1 MSALPQAGAG
11 GRAKGGKPRE
21 PGSGGGPLMCIE
33 RLSVTFGQGED
44 ATRAVRDVSF
54 DLCAGERFALVGE
67 SGSGKTVTALA
78 MLRLVEDAR
87 YQGAVRFEGRD
98 LMQVSEREMRGI
110 RGADIA
116 MIFQEPMTALNPLY
130 TIGNQIVETLSL
142 HEGLDRRAARERAV
156 ALLERTGISDAA
168 NRFDSFPHQLSG
180 GQRQRAMIAMALACR
195 PKLLLADE
203 PTTALDVTI
212 RVQILDLLRDLQ
224 AEFGMAVMLIT
235 HDLNLVRAF
244 AQRVGV
250 MEKGVLVEVGKTAEV
265 FAAPSHPYTRK
276 LIDSRPRR
284 EVLPLVPLAPVL
296 LEARQLCVNYA
307 RKKRGMAGWFGREQ
321 FAAVKDVDF
330 TLREGET
337 VGIVGESGSGKT
349 TLAHAVLNLTRR
361 SGGDIRF
368 LGRGLD
374 EVSRRERSTLR
385 SRLQVV
391 FQDPFGS
398 LSPRMTIEQIVGEGL
413 ALHQPGLSR
422 DAMRQRVTEA
432 LREVGMDRTAL
443 GRYPHEFS
451 GGQRQRVAIARVLIL
466 KPQVLVLDEP
476 TSALDVSIQQQV
488 LALLTQLQRK
498 YNLSYLFISH
508 DLAVIRAMAHRVIV
522 MKSGE
527 VVEAGDTEAVLGA
540 PQHAYTR
547 KLMLAA
553 EIGAPEPVGPQI
565 GAAETGVSPG

>member
-1 MSALPQAGAG
+1 MNMVPQRAALLPEPELVEAA
-11 GRAKGGKPRE
+11 PE
-21 PGSGGGPLMCIE
+21 PGTTLLCVE
-33 RLSVTFGQGED
+33 RLSVTFGHGD
-44 ATRAVRDVSF
+44 HATRAVRDLSL
-54 DLCAGERFALVGE
+54 DIRAGERYALVGE

-78 MLRLVEDAR
+78 LLRLVEDAH
-87 YQGAVRFEGRD
+87 YEGAVRFEGRD
-98 LMQVSEREMRGI
+98 LMNLSDRAMRGI

-130 TIGNQIVETLSL
+130 TIGNQIVETLAL
-142 HEGLDRRAARERAV
+142 HEGLDRRAARERAI

-168 NRFDSFPHQLSG
+168 RRFDSFPHQLSG

-224 AEFGMAVMLIT
+224 AEFGMAVLLIT
-235 HDLNLVRAF
+235 HDLNMVRAF

-250 MEKGVLVEVGKTAEV
+250 MEKGVLVESGETARI
-265 FAAPSHPYTRK
+265 FASPQHPYTRK
-276 LIDSRPRR
+276 LLDSRPRR
-284 EVLPLVPLAPVL
+284 DVLPVTPLAPVL
-296 LEARQLCVNYA
+296 LEARGLCVDYT
-307 RKKRGMAGWFGREQ
+307 RKREGLGGWFRREK
-321 FAAVKDVDF
+321 FCAVRDVNF

-349 TLAHAVLNLTRR
+349 TLVHSVLALHRH
-361 SGGDIRF
+361 SGGDIEF
-368 LGRGLD
+368 LGRRFS
-374 EVSRRERSTLR
+374 EASRRDRCKLR
-385 SRLQVV
+385 ARMQVV

-422 DAMRQRVTEA
+422 EVMRERVTEA
-432 LREVGMDRTAL
+432 LREVGLDRTAL

-451 GGQRQRVAIARVLIL
+451 GGQRQRIAIARALIL

-488 LALLTQLQRK
+488 LTLLSQLQHK

-527 VVEAGDTEAVLGA
+527 VVEAGDTEVVLEA
-540 PQHAYTR
+540 PQHPYTR
-547 KLMLAA
+547 KLMAA
-553 EIGAPEPVGPQI
+553 SRL
-565 GAAETGVSPG
+565 GVA

>member
-1 MSALPQAGAG
+1 MSLAAPFPDAVA
-11 GRAKGGKPRE
+11 APA
-21 PGSGGGPLMCIE
+21 PGTKLMCVD
-33 RLSVTFGQGED
+33 RLSVTFGEGEH
-44 ATRAVRDVSF
+44 ATRAVREVSF
-54 DLCAGERFALVGE
+54 DLHAGERYALVGE

-78 MLRLVEDAR
+78 MLRLVEDAH
-87 YQGAVRFEGRD
+87 YQGAVRFEGQDLLRVSDRD
-98 LMQVSEREMRGI
+98 VRRI
-110 RGADIA
+110 RGSEIA

-130 TIGNQIVETLSL
+130 TIGNQIVETLAL
-142 HEGLDRRAARERAV
+142 HEGLDRRAARERAI

-168 NRFDSFPHQLSG
+168 NRFNSFPHQLSG

-212 RVQILDLLRDLQ
+212 RAQILELLRDLQ

-250 MEKGVLVEVGKTAEV
+250 MEKGVLVESGETAEV
-265 FAAPSHPYTRK
+265 FANPRHPYTRK

-296 LEARQLCVNYA
+296 LETEGLCVDYA
-307 RKKRGMAGWFGREQ
+307 KKRAGFAGWFAKEK
-321 FAAVKDVDF
+321 FAAVKGVNLQ
-330 TLREGET
+330 LREGET

-349 TLAHAVLNLTRR
+349 TLAHAVLALQRK
-361 SGGDIRF
+361 SGGAIRF
-368 LGRGLD
+368 LGKTFD
-374 EVSRRERSTLR
+374 ACTHKERSALR
-385 SRLQVV
+385 SRMQVV

-413 ALHQPGLSR
+413 ALHQPGISR
-422 DAMRQRVTEA
+422 EAIRERVIEA
-432 LREVGMDRTAL
+432 LREVGLDRTAL

-451 GGQRQRVAIARVLIL
+451 GGQRQRIAIARVLIL

-488 LALLTQLQRK
+488 LALLSQLQHK

-508 DLAVIRAMAHRVIV
+508 DLAVIRAMAHRVLV
-522 MKSGE
+522 MKNGE
-527 VVEAGDTEAVLGA
+527 VVEAGETEAVLGA
-540 PQHAYTR
+540 PQHPYTR
-547 KLMLAA
+547 KLMAA
-553 EIGAPEPVGPQI
+553 AQLS
-565 GAAETGVSPG
+565 AA

>member
-1 MSALPQAGAG
+1 MPA
-11 GRAKGGKPRE
+11 
-21 PGSGGGPLMCIE
+21 PGSTLICVDK
-33 RLSVTFGQGED
+33 LSVTFGHGEH
-44 ATRAVRDVSF
+44 ATRAVREVSF
-54 DLCAGERFALVGE
+54 DLRAGERYALVGE

-78 MLRLVEDAR
+78 MLRLVEDA
-87 YQGAVRFEGRD
+87 YYDGAIRLEGKN
-98 LMQVSEREMRGI
+98 LLEVSDREMRAI
-110 RGADIA
+110 RGAEIA

-130 TIGNQIVETLSL
+130 TIGNQIVETLAL
-142 HEGLDRRAARERAV
+142 HEGLDRRAARERAI

-168 NRFDSFPHQLSG
+168 HRFDSFPHQLSG

-212 RVQILDLLRDLQ
+212 RAQILDLLRDLQ

-250 MEKGVLVEVGKTAEV
+250 MEKGVLVETGETAKV
-265 FAAPSHPYTRK
+265 FAAPQHPYTRK

-296 LEARQLCVNYA
+296 LEARKLGVSYA
-307 RKKRGMAGWFGREQ
+307 RKRRGLAGWFGKDQ

-330 TLREGET
+330 QLREGET
-337 VGIVGESGSGKT
+337 LGIVGESGSGKT
-349 TLAHAVLNLTRR
+349 TLAHTVLALQRKSAGT
-361 SGGDIRF
+361 IHF
-368 LGRGLD
+368 LGRSFD
-374 EVSRRERSTLR
+374 NPTRDDRRKLR
-385 SRLQVV
+385 ARMQVV

-398 LSPRMTIEQIVGEGL
+398 LAPRMTIEQIVGEGL

-422 DAMRQRVTEA
+422 EATRQRVIEA
-432 LREVGMDRTAL
+432 LREVGLDRTAL

-451 GGQRQRVAIARVLIL
+451 GGQRQRIAIARVLIL

-488 LALLTQLQRK
+488 LALLSQLQHK

-522 MKSGE
+522 MKAGE
-527 VVEAGDTEAVLGA
+527 VVESGDTEMVLGA
-540 PQHAYTR
+540 PQHPYTR
-547 KLMLAA
+547 KLMAA
-553 EIGAPEPVGPQI
+553 AQV
-565 GAAETGVSPG
+565 GAA

>member
-1 MSALPQAGAG
+1 MPPQPVAAPHDAADPALI
-11 GRAKGGKPRE
+11 RVD
-21 PGSGGGPLMCIE
+21 
-33 RLSVTFGQGED
+33 RLSVTFGDGPE

-54 DLCAGERFALVGE
+54 SLRPGERFALVGE
-67 SGSGKTVTALA
+67 SGSGKTVTALS

-87 YQGAVRFEGRD
+87 YQGAIHFEGRD
-98 LMQVSEREMRGI
+98 LLRVPDREIRAI
-110 RGADIA
+110 RGSDIA

-130 TIGNQIVETLSL
+130 TVGNQIVETLEL
-142 HEGLDRRAARERAV
+142 HEGLDKRAARDRAI
-156 ALLERTGISDAA
+156 ALLERTGIEEAA
-168 NRFDSFPHQLSG
+168 HRFDSFPHQLSG

-212 RVQILDLLRDLQ
+212 RVQILELLRDLQ

-235 HDLNLVRAF
+235 HDLNMVRAF
-244 AQRVGV
+244 AQRIGV
-250 MEKGVLVEVGKTAEV
+250 MEQGVLVEIGDTAEV
-265 FAAPSHPYTRK
+265 FANPRHPYTQR

-284 EVLPLVPLAPVL
+284 DVVPVLPLAPTL
-296 LEARQLCVNYA
+296 LSARGLDVNYT
-307 RKKRGMAGWFGREQ
+307 RKRRGLAGWFGRDVVR
-321 FAAVKDVDF
+321 AVKEVDF
-330 TLREGET
+330 DLREGET
-337 VGIVGESGSGKT
+337 LGIVGESGSGKT
-349 TLAHAVLNLTRR
+349 TLAHAVLALQRK
-361 SGGDIRF
+361 SGGQIQF
-368 LGRGLD
+368 LGRSLD
-374 EVSRRERSTLR
+374 QVRGAERTSLR

-422 DAMRQRVTEA
+422 QAMRERVIEA
-432 LREVGMDRTAL
+432 LREVGLDRTAL

-451 GGQRQRVAIARVLIL
+451 GGQRQRIAIARVLIL
-466 KPQVLVLDEP
+466 KPQVVVLDEP

-488 LALLTQLQRK
+488 LALLSQLQRK

-522 MKSGE
+522 MKGGE
-527 VVEAGDTEAVLGA
+527 VVEAGETEAVLGA

-547 KLMLAA
+547 KLMRAA
-553 EIGAPEPVGPQI
+553 QLGMEPGQELGQALGQERRPGDVG
-565 GAAETGVSPG
+565 GWPG

>member
-1 MSALPQAGAG
+1 MTLPDVEPAPMPA
-11 GRAKGGKPRE
+11 
-21 PGSGGGPLMCIE
+21 PGSTLMCVDK
-33 RLSVTFGQGED
+33 LSVTFGHGEH

-54 DLCAGERFALVGE
+54 DLRAGERYALVGE

-78 MLRLVEDAR
+78 MLRLVEDAC
-87 YQGAVRFEGRD
+87 YDGAIRFEGKN
-98 LMQVSEREMRGI
+98 LLEVSDREMRAI
-110 RGADIA
+110 RGAEIA

-130 TIGNQIVETLSL
+130 TIGNQIVETLAL
-142 HEGLDRRAARERAV
+142 HEGLDRRAARERAI

-168 NRFDSFPHQLSG
+168 HRFDSFPHQLSG

-212 RVQILDLLRDLQ
+212 RAQILDLLRDLQ

-250 MEKGVLVEVGKTAEV
+250 MEKGVLVETGETASV
-265 FAAPSHPYTRK
+265 FAAPQHPYTRK

-296 LEARQLCVNYA
+296 LEANKLGVSYA
-307 RKKRGMAGWFGREQ
+307 RKRRGLAGWFGKDQ
-321 FAAVKDVDF
+321 FVAVKDVDF
-330 TLREGET
+330 QLREGET
-337 VGIVGESGSGKT
+337 LGIVGESGSGKT
-349 TLAHAVLNLTRR
+349 TLAHTVLALQRKSAGT
-361 SGGDIRF
+361 IHF
-368 LGRGLD
+368 LGRSFD
-374 EVSRRERSTLR
+374 TATRDDRRKLR
-385 SRLQVV
+385 ARMQVV

-398 LSPRMTIEQIVGEGL
+398 LAPRMTIEQIVGEGL

-422 DAMRQRVTEA
+422 EATRQRVIEA
-432 LREVGMDRTAL
+432 LREVGLDRTAL

-451 GGQRQRVAIARVLIL
+451 GGQRQRIAIARVLIL
-466 KPQVLVLDEP
+466 KPQILVLDEP

-488 LALLTQLQRK
+488 LALLSQLQHK

-522 MKSGE
+522 MKAGE
-527 VVEAGDTEAVLGA
+527 VVEAGETEAVLGA
-540 PQHAYTR
+540 PQHPYTR
-547 KLMLAA
+547 KLMAA
-553 EIGAPEPVGPQI
+553 AQV
-565 GAAETGVSPG
+565 GAA

>member
-1 MSALPQAGAG
+1 MTAVSQITVPDVEPAPM
-11 GRAKGGKPRE
+11 PT
-21 PGSGGGPLMCIE
+21 PGSMLMCVDK
-33 RLSVTFGQGED
+33 LSVTFGHGEH

-54 DLCAGERFALVGE
+54 DLRAGERYALVGE

-78 MLRLVEDAR
+78 MLRLVEDA
-87 YQGAVRFEGRD
+87 YYDGAIRFEGKN
-98 LMQVSEREMRGI
+98 LLEVSDREMRAI
-110 RGADIA
+110 RGAEIA

-130 TIGNQIVETLSL
+130 TIGNQIVETLAL
-142 HEGLDRRAARERAV
+142 HEGLDRRAARERAI

-168 NRFDSFPHQLSG
+168 HRFDSFPHQLSG

-212 RVQILDLLRDLQ
+212 RAQIMDLLRDLQ

-235 HDLNLVRAF
+235 HDLNLVRSF

-250 MEKGVLVEVGKTAEV
+250 MEKGVLVETGDTASV
-265 FAAPSHPYTRK
+265 FASPQHPYTRK

-296 LEARQLCVNYA
+296 LEANKLGVSYA
-307 RKKRGMAGWFGREQ
+307 RKRRGLAGWFGKDQ
-321 FAAVKDVDF
+321 FAAVTDVDF
-330 TLREGET
+330 QLREGET
-337 VGIVGESGSGKT
+337 LGIVGESGSGKT
-349 TLAHAVLNLTRR
+349 TLAHTVLALQRKSAGT
-361 SGGDIRF
+361 IHF
-368 LGRGLD
+368 LGRSFD
-374 EVSRRERSTLR
+374 TATRDDRRKLR
-385 SRLQVV
+385 ARMQVV

-398 LSPRMTIEQIVGEGL
+398 LAPRMTIEQIVGEGL

-422 DAMRQRVTEA
+422 EALRQRVIEA
-432 LREVGMDRTAL
+432 LREVGLDRTAL

-451 GGQRQRVAIARVLIL
+451 GGQRQRIAIARVLIL

-488 LALLTQLQRK
+488 LALLSQLQHK

-522 MKSGE
+522 MKAGE
-527 VVEAGDTEAVLGA
+527 VVESGDTEVVLGA
-540 PQHAYTR
+540 PQHPYTR
-547 KLMLAA
+547 KLMAA
-553 EIGAPEPVGPQI
+553 AQV
-565 GAAETGVSPG
+565 GAA

>member
-1 MSALPQAGAG
+1 MTAVSPMIQPAVAPAA
-11 GRAKGGKPRE
+11 APA
-21 PGSGGGPLMCIE
+21 PGSTLMCVDK
-33 RLSVTFGQGED
+33 LSVTFGHGEH
-44 ATRAVRDVSF
+44 ATRAVREVSF
-54 DLCAGERFALVGE
+54 DLRAGERYALVGE

-78 MLRLVEDAR
+78 MLRLVEDA
-87 YQGAVRFEGRD
+87 YYDGAIRFEGKD
-98 LMQVSEREMRGI
+98 LLAVSDREMRGI
-110 RGADIA
+110 RGAEIA

-130 TIGNQIVETLSL
+130 TIGNQIVETLAL
-142 HEGLDRRAARERAV
+142 HEGLDRRAARERAI

-168 NRFDSFPHQLSG
+168 HRFDSFPHQLSG

-212 RVQILDLLRDLQ
+212 RAQIMDLLRDLQ

-235 HDLNLVRAF
+235 HDLNLVRSF

-250 MEKGVLVEVGKTAEV
+250 MEKGVLVETGETAQV
-265 FAAPSHPYTRK
+265 FAAPQHPYTRK

-296 LEARQLCVNYA
+296 LEARKLCVNYA
-307 RKKRGMAGWFGREQ
+307 RKRRGLAGWFGKDQ

-330 TLREGET
+330 QLREGET

-349 TLAHAVLNLTRR
+349 TLAHTVLALQRK
-361 SGGDIRF
+361 SGGTIHF
-368 LGRGLD
+368 LGRSFD
-374 EVSRRERSTLR
+374 TATRDDRRQLR
-385 SRLQVV
+385 ARMQVV

-398 LSPRMTIEQIVGEGL
+398 LAPRMTIEQIVGEGL

-422 DAMRQRVTEA
+422 EGTRQRVIEA
-432 LREVGMDRTAL
+432 LREVGLDRTAL

-451 GGQRQRVAIARVLIL
+451 GGQRQRIAIARVLIL
-466 KPQVLVLDEP
+466 KPQILVLDEP

-488 LALLTQLQRK
+488 LALLSQLQHK
-498 YNLSYLFISH
+498 YNLTYLFISH
-508 DLAVIRAMAHRVIV
+508 DLAVIRAMAHRVFV
-522 MKSGE
+522 MKAGE

-540 PQHAYTR
+540 PQHPYTR
-547 KLMLAA
+547 KLMAA
-553 EIGAPEPVGPQI
+553 AQV
-565 GAAETGVSPG
+565 GAA

>member
-1 MSALPQAGAG
+1 MTAVSPVIQPAVAPAA
-11 GRAKGGKPRE
+11 APA
-21 PGSGGGPLMCIE
+21 PGSTLMCVDK
-33 RLSVTFGQGED
+33 LSVTFGHGEH
-44 ATRAVRDVSF
+44 ATRAVREVSF
-54 DLCAGERFALVGE
+54 DLRAGERYALVGE

-78 MLRLVEDAR
+78 MLRLVEDA
-87 YQGAVRFEGRD
+87 YYDGAIRFEGKD
-98 LMQVSEREMRGI
+98 LLAVSDREMRGI
-110 RGADIA
+110 RGAEIA

-130 TIGNQIVETLSL
+130 TIGNQIVETLAL
-142 HEGLDRRAARERAV
+142 HEGLDRRAARERAI

-168 NRFDSFPHQLSG
+168 HRFDSFPHQLSG

-212 RVQILDLLRDLQ
+212 RAQIMDLLRDLQ

-235 HDLNLVRAF
+235 HDLNLVRSF

-250 MEKGVLVEVGKTAEV
+250 MEKGVLVETGETAQV
-265 FAAPSHPYTRK
+265 FAAPQHPYTRK

-296 LEARQLCVNYA
+296 LEARKLSVNYA
-307 RKKRGMAGWFGREQ
+307 RKRRGLAGWFGKDQ

-330 TLREGET
+330 QLREGET

-349 TLAHAVLNLTRR
+349 TLAHTVLALQRK
-361 SGGDIRF
+361 SGGTIHF
-368 LGRGLD
+368 LGRSFD
-374 EVSRRERSTLR
+374 TATRDDRRQLR
-385 SRLQVV
+385 ARMQVV

-398 LSPRMTIEQIVGEGL
+398 LAPRMTIEQIVGEGL

-422 DAMRQRVTEA
+422 EGTRQRVIEA
-432 LREVGMDRTAL
+432 LREVGLDRTAL

-451 GGQRQRVAIARVLIL
+451 GGQRQRIAIARVLIL
-466 KPQVLVLDEP
+466 KPQILVLDEP

-488 LALLTQLQRK
+488 LALLSQLQHK
-498 YNLSYLFISH
+498 YNLTYLFISH
-508 DLAVIRAMAHRVIV
+508 DLAVIRAMAHRVFV
-522 MKSGE
+522 MKAGE

-540 PQHAYTR
+540 PQHPYTR
-547 KLMLAA
+547 KLMAA
-553 EIGAPEPVGPQI
+553 AQV
-565 GAAETGVSPG
+565 GAA

>member
-1 MSALPQAGAG
+1 MSALSQASTVNGVQAVQAKEGA
-11 GRAKGGKPRE
+11 
-21 PGSGGGPLMCIE
+21 GGPLMCIE
-33 RLSVTFGQGED
+33 RLSVTFGHGDE

-54 DLCAGERFALVGE
+54 DLRAGERFALVGE

-98 LMQVSEREMRGI
+98 LLKVSEREMRGI

-130 TIGNQIVETLSL
+130 TIGNQIVETLAL
-142 HEGLDRRAARERAV
+142 HEGLDRRSARERAI

-168 NRFDSFPHQLSG
+168 HRFDSFPHQLSG

-212 RVQILDLLRDLQ
+212 RVQILELLRDLQ

-250 MEKGVLVEVGKTAEV
+250 MEKGVLVEVGETTSV
-265 FAAPSHPYTRK
+265 FAAPQHPYTRK

-296 LEARQLCVNYA
+296 LEARGLCVNYA
-307 RKKRGMAGWFGREQ
+307 RKRSGLAGWFGRDQ
-321 FAAVKDVDF
+321 FAAVKGVDF
-330 TLREGET
+330 SLREGET
-337 VGIVGESGSGKT
+337 IGIVGESGSGKT
-349 TLAHAVLNLTRR
+349 TLAHAVLNLQRR
-361 SGGDIRF
+361 SAGEIQF
-368 LGRGLD
+368 LGRNLN
-374 EVSRRERSTLR
+374 EVSRRERSVLR

-527 VVEAGDTEAVLGA
+527 VVEAGETEVVLGD

-547 KLMLAA
+547 KLMIAA
-553 EIGAPEPVGPQI
+553 EIGAGDPIPPQV
-565 GAAETGVSPG
+565 GAAELRVSPD

>member
-1 MSALPQAGAG
+1 MFPDPVAAPA
-11 GRAKGGKPRE
+11 
-21 PGSGGGPLMCIE
+21 PGTQLMCVE
-33 RLSVTFGQGED
+33 RLSVTFGEGEH
-44 ATRAVRDVSF
+44 ATRAVRDISF
-54 DLCAGERFALVGE
+54 DLRAGERYALVGE

-87 YQGAVRFEGRD
+87 YQGAVRFEGKD
-98 LMQVSEREMRGI
+98 LMQVSDREMRGI
-110 RGADIA
+110 RGSEIA

-130 TIGNQIVETLSL
+130 TVGNQIVETLAL
-142 HEGLDRRAARERAV
+142 HEGLDRRAARDRAI

-168 NRFDSFPHQLSG
+168 NRFNSFPHQLSG

-212 RVQILDLLRDLQ
+212 RAQILDLLRDLQ

-250 MEKGVLVEVGKTAEV
+250 MEKGVLVETGVTSEV
-265 FAAPSHPYTRK
+265 FASPKHPYTRK
-276 LIDSRPRR
+276 LIDSRPKR

-296 LEARQLCVNYA
+296 LETDGLCVNYA
-307 RKKRGMAGWFGREQ
+307 KKRPGLAGWFMKEQ
-321 FAAVKDVDF
+321 FVAVKDVDLQ
-330 TLREGET
+330 LREGET

-349 TLAHAVLNLTRR
+349 TLAHAVLALQRK
-361 SGGDIRF
+361 SGGSIQF
-368 LGRGLD
+368 LGKSFD
-374 EVSRRERSTLR
+374 ACTHKERSSLR
-385 SRLQVV
+385 SRMQVV

-413 ALHQPGLSR
+413 ALHQPGLSPE
-422 DAMRQRVTEA
+422 AMRERVIEV

-451 GGQRQRVAIARVLIL
+451 GGQRQRIAIARVLIL

-488 LALLTQLQRK
+488 LALLSQLQHK

-522 MKSGE
+522 MKNGE
-527 VVEAGDTEAVLGA
+527 VVESGETETVLGA

-547 KLMLAA
+547 KLMAA
-553 EIGAPEPVGPQI
+553 ARLGAG
-565 GAAETGVSPG
+565 